1 MTVLVKSDLP
11 IPAEVAWQ
19 LVKLSQTLVFVT
31 RGIMGFRSG
40 DFPAIW
46 QEGQLVTTRLYAFG
60 LVPLWMHALKFE
72 RIDDVRMELATSES
86 GGVISVWNHLI
97 DVEEE
102 SSTTCRYS
110 DKVEIKAGLL
120 TPFVWLFAQLF
131 YRFRQRRWRLLAKK
145 GS

>member
-1 MTVLVKSDLP
+1 
-11 IPAEVAWQ
+11 
-19 LVKLSQTLVFVT
+19 
-31 RGIMGFRSG
+31 MGSEMCIR
-40 DFPAIW
+40 D
-46 QEGQLVTTRLYAFG
+46 RLYAFG
-60 LVPLWMHALKFE
+60 LVPLWMHSLKFE

-97 DVEEE
+97 EVEEE
-102 SSTTCRYS
+102 SSVSCRYS